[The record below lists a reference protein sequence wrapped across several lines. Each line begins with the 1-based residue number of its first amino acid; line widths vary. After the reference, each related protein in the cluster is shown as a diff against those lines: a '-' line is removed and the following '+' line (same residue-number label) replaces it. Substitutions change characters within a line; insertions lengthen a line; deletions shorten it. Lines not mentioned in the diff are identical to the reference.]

1 MSNIELFQGDCLEI
15 LTTLDDN
22 SIDCVITDPPYF
34 IDGMGDNWDTKE
46 LIKSVKKSGIIGSL
60 PVGMKFD
67 PQQGKKLYNFTLKY
81 SKEIFRIL
89 KPGGFF
95 LVCNQPRLLHRS
107 ACAIEDVG
115 FEIRDVITWIRNGQ
129 GKAFSQD
136 HFVKRMKITDEEK
149 VEILNSLGVRKTP
162 QLRGCHEDIILA
174 QKPKDGTFV
183 ENWIKWGV
191 GLVDFSYKIDDLMAA
206 NVMNVPKPSGKER
219 KESDHLTMKPIKL
232 MEHLVNLFTKEN
244 DVVLDCF
251 MGSGTTGVACKN
263 FNRNFI
269 GIELDENYY
278 KIAKERIYGKEN
290 EG

>member
-1 MSNIELFQGDCLEI
+1 MKLFCGDCLEI
-15 LTTLDDN
+15 LPTLDDN

-34 IDGMGDNWDTKE
+34 IDGMGADWNKNDLE
-46 LIKSVKKSGIIGSL
+46 KSSKKAKVIGSL

-67 PQQGKKLYNFTLKY
+67 PQQGKKLYDFTLKY
-81 SKEIFRIL
+81 GKEIYRVL

-95 LVCNQPRLLHRS
+95 LVCNQPRLTHRS
-107 ACAIEDVG
+107 TCAIEDVG
-115 FEIRDVITWIRNGQ
+115 FEIRDIISWVRNGQ

-136 HFVKRMKITDEEK
+136 HFVKRMKISEEEK
-149 VEILNSLGVRKTP
+149 VEILNSLGGRKTP

-219 KESDHLTMKPIKL
+219 KESDHLTMKPITL
-232 MEHLVNLFTKEN
+232 MEHLVNLFTKE
-244 DVVLDCF
+244 DDTVLDCF

-263 FNRNFI
+263 SNRNFI

-278 KIAKERIYGKEN
+278 KIAKERISK
-290 EG
+290 

>member
-1 MSNIELFQGDCLEI
+1 
-15 LTTLDDN
+15 
-22 SIDCVITDPPYF
+22 
-34 IDGMGDNWDTKE
+34 MGDNWDTKE

-67 PQQGKKLYNFTLKY
+67 PQQGKKLYDFTLKY

-136 HFVKRMKITDEEK
+136 HFVKRMKISEEEK
-149 VEILNSLGVRKTP
+149 VEILNSLGGRKTP

-183 ENWIKWGV
+183 ENWMKWGV

-251 MGSGTTGVACKN
+251 MGSGTTGVVCKN
-263 FNRNFI
+263 LNRNFI

-278 KIAKERIYGKEN
+278 NIAKERIEN
-290 EG
+290 A

>member
-1 MSNIELFQGDCLEI
+1 MIELYQGDCLEF
-15 LTTLDDN
+15 LTTVEDN

-67 PQQGKKLYNFTLKY
+67 PQQGKKLYDFTLKY

-107 ACAIEDVG
+107 ACAIEDIG
-115 FEIRDVITWIRNGQ
+115 FEIRDIITWIRNGQ

-149 VEILNSLGVRKTP
+149 VEILNSLDGRKTP

-183 ENWIKWGV
+183 ENWMKWGV

-263 FNRNFI
+263 LNRNFI
-269 GIELDENYY
+269 GIELDENYFN
-278 KIAKERIYGKEN
+278 IAKERIEN
-290 EG
+290 A

>member
-1 MSNIELFQGDCLEI
+1 MKLFCEDCLYRLQKIEN
-15 LTTLDDN
+15 N

-67 PQQGKKLYNFTLKY
+67 QQQGKKLYDFTLKY

-136 HFVKRMKITDEEK
+136 HFVKRMKISEEEK
-149 VEILNSLGVRKTP
+149 VEILNSLGGRKTP

-183 ENWIKWGV
+183 ENWMKWGV

-263 FNRNFI
+263 LNRNFI

-278 KIAKERIYGKEN
+278 KIAKERIEN
-290 EG
+290 A

>member
-1 MSNIELFQGDCLEI
+1 MKLFCEDCLYRLQKIEN
-15 LTTLDDN
+15 N

-67 PQQGKKLYNFTLKY
+67 PQQGKKLYDFTLKY

-136 HFVKRMKITDEEK
+136 HFVKRMKISEEEK
-149 VEILNSLGVRKTP
+149 VEILNSLSGRKTP

-183 ENWIKWGV
+183 ENWMKWGV

-263 FNRNFI
+263 LNRNFI

-278 KIAKERIYGKEN
+278 KIAKERIEN
-290 EG
+290 G

>member
-1 MSNIELFQGDCLEI
+1 MKLFCEDCLYRLQKIEN
-15 LTTLDDN
+15 N

-67 PQQGKKLYNFTLKY
+67 PQQGKKLYDFTLKY

-136 HFVKRMKITDEEK
+136 HFVKRMKISEEEK
-149 VEILNSLGVRKTP
+149 IEILNSLDGRKTP

-183 ENWIKWGV
+183 ENWMKWGV

-232 MEHLVNLFTKEN
+232 MEHLVRLFTKEG
-244 DVVLDCF
+244 DTVLDCF
-251 MGSGTTGVACKN
+251 MGSGTTGVACKKS
-263 FNRNFI
+263 NRKFI

-278 KIAKERIYGKEN
+278 KIAKERIN
-290 EG
+290 NV

>member
-1 MSNIELFQGDCLEI
+1 MIELYQGDCLEI
-15 LTTLDDN
+15 LTTFENN

-67 PQQGKKLYNFTLKY
+67 PQQGKKLYDFTLKY
-81 SKEIFRIL
+81 AEEVYRIL

-107 ACAIEDVG
+107 ACAIEEVG

-136 HFVKRMKITDEEK
+136 HFVKRMKISEEEK
-149 VEILNSLGVRKTP
+149 VEILNSLCGRKTP

-183 ENWIKWGV
+183 ENWMKWGV

-244 DVVLDCF
+244 DLVLDCF
-251 MGSGTTGVACKN
+251 MGSGTCGVACKN
-263 FNRNFI
+263 LNRNFI

-278 KIAKERIYGKEN
+278 KIAKERIEN
-290 EG
+290 G

>member
-1 MSNIELFQGDCLEI
+1 MWRLIQGDCLEI
-15 LTTLDDN
+15 LPTLDDN

-34 IDGMGDNWDTKE
+34 IHGLGNSWNHEKIKE
-46 LIKSVKKSGIIGSL
+46 EKRRDVAIPLL
-60 PVGMKFD
+60 PIGMKFD
-67 PQQGKKLYNFTLKY
+67 PQQGKKLYDFTLKY
-81 SKEIFRIL
+81 AEEIYRIL

-115 FEIRDVITWIRNGQ
+115 FEIRDVIVWERATK

-136 HFVKRMKITDEEK
+136 HFVKRMKISEEEK
-149 VEILNSLGVRKTP
+149 IEILNSLGGRKTP

-183 ENWIKWGV
+183 ENWMKWGV
-191 GLVDFSYKIDDLMAA
+191 GLVDFSHKIDDLMAA
-206 NVMNVPKPSGKER
+206 NVMNVPKPNNEER
-219 KESDHLTMKPIKL
+219 KEASDHLTLKPILL
-232 MEHLVNLFTKEN
+232 MEHLVRLFTKEG
-244 DVVLDCF
+244 DTILDCF
-251 MGSGTTGVACKN
+251 MGSGTTGVACKK

-278 KIAKERIYGKEN
+278 KIAEERIN
-290 EG
+290 NV

>member
-1 MSNIELFQGDCLEI
+1 
-15 LTTLDDN
+15 
-22 SIDCVITDPPYF
+22 
-34 IDGMGDNWDTKE
+34 MGDNWDTKE
-46 LIKSVKKSGIIGSL
+46 LTKSIKKSGIIGSL

-67 PQQGKKLYNFTLKY
+67 PQQGKKLYDFTLKY
-81 SKEIFRIL
+81 AKEIYRIL

-136 HFVKRMKITDEEK
+136 HFVKRMKISEEEK
-149 VEILNSLGVRKTP
+149 VEILNSLGGRKTP
-162 QLRGCHEDIILA
+162 QLRGGHEDIILA

-183 ENWIKWGV
+183 ENWMKWGV

-263 FNRNFI
+263 LNRNFI
-269 GIELDENYY
+269 GIELDEN
-278 KIAKERIYGKEN
+278 
-290 EG
+290 

>member
-1 MSNIELFQGDCLEI
+1 MKLFCEDCLYRLQKIEN
-15 LTTLDDN
+15 N

-34 IDGMGDNWDTKE
+34 IDGMGDNWNTKE

-67 PQQGKKLYNFTLKY
+67 QQQGKKLYDFTLKY

-136 HFVKRMKITDEEK
+136 HFVKRMKISEEEK
-149 VEILNSLGVRKTP
+149 VEILNSLGGRKTP

-183 ENWIKWGV
+183 ENWMKWGV

-263 FNRNFI
+263 LNRNFI
-269 GIELDENYY
+269 GIELDENYFN
-278 KIAKERIYGKEN
+278 IAKERIEN
-290 EG
+290 A